1 MARNGNAGRVVSG
14 SADASRIAMR
24 RKAALA
30 EGSPDYLAKRADLIK
45 SAAAVFSEKG
55 YNSATLNDVAARFG
69 TDRASLYYYVGSKE
83 ELFQE
88 CIKGVLDDNLAAGQ
102 EIVDSSATSAE
113 KLAQLVRVVLTSYQ
127 VHYPYMYLY
136 IQEQMSR
143 VASETAPWAKSM
155 AGQTHRFEKL
165 FLRILDEGV
174 ADGSFRSDLS
184 LTLVVNALFGMLNWT
199 HRWYV
204 PGRKYSADDL
214 ARTFLAVFFDG
225 IDKR

>member
-1 MARNGNAGRVVSG
+1 MASSGNAGRTVNG
-14 SADASRIAMR
+14 DASRIAMR
-24 RKAALA
+24 RQAALA

-45 SAAAVFSEKG
+45 CAAAVFSEKG
-55 YNSATLNDVAARFG
+55 YNSATLNDVAACFG

-88 CIKGVLDDNLAAGQ
+88 CIKGVLDDNLKAGR
-102 EIVDSSATSAE
+102 EIMDSAATSKE
-113 KLAQLVRVVLTSYQ
+113 KLSQLVRVVLTSYQ

-184 LTLVVNALFGMLNWT
+184 PALVANALFGMLNWT
-199 HRWYV
+199 HRWFV
-204 PGRKYSADDL
+204 PGRKSRASDL
-214 ARTFLAVFFDG
+214 ADTFLAVFFEG
-225 IDKR
+225 IDQR